1 VLTDI
6 RKGKL
11 GSVPISLLR
20 RILTRLFGERPQR
33 RSSGLQHL
41 EAFYN
46 HTEEY
51 GEVWRGMTVWVAGAL
66 PSKEKRDQLE
76 QIAWESVKA
85 AEEFTKSE
93 EAAKNAKARQ
103 KALLVLASLMRTEE
117 AILMD
122 RDEAYVDDLLE
133 QLDNRREEMKEA
145 TEQLKKR
152 LKENDEERTGRF
164 A

>member
-1 VLTDI
+1 
-6 RKGKL
+6 
-11 GSVPISLLR
+11 
-20 RILTRLFGERPQR
+20 
-33 RSSGLQHL
+33 
-41 EAFYN
+41 
-46 HTEEY
+46 
-51 GEVWRGMTVWVAGAL
+51 MTVWVAGAL

-152 LKENDEERTGRF
+152 LKENDEERTGHF